1 MPPVAKAIPATYD
14 AVFNAQRGF
23 IPLAFLRALAY
34 SESGMDP
41 LQDMANKPNAHSSAV
56 GLFQVMN
63 SVLSDWNLRH
73 PEEPYTREQLKEPW
87 INTKIAVA
95 LLERIIKSY
104 TANHRSTLLMDW
116 RDPRWVA
123 LLVAGYNAG
132 YSEAGG
138 VGRIVRKMEAGGLPK
153 ERVTVEGVQQIA
165 AELRKADPKD
175 SARFLADP
183 NRLAYWKLV
192 TQRYLD
198 DLGPRVAQAGRDGV
212 GDGQPHDYSRAVVI
226 DINDPKRPSGPSWS
240 TLGWLAVGLVGLL
253 FLAGRSSRRRT

>member
-1 MPPVAKAIPATYD
+1 
-14 AVFNAQRGF
+14 
-23 IPLAFLRALAY
+23 RALAY
-34 SESGMDP
+34 SESSLDP
-41 LQDMANKPNAHSSAV
+41 LQDMADKPSAHSSAV

-73 PEEPYTREQLKEPW
+73 PEEMYTREQLKDPRV
-87 INTKIAVA
+87 NTRIAIA

-104 TANHRSTLLMDW
+104 VTNHRSTLLMDW
-116 RDPRWVA
+116 RDPRWVT

-138 VGRIVRKMEAGGLPK
+138 VGRIVDKMEAGGLAK

-165 AELRKADPKD
+165 AELRRANPKD

-183 NRLAYWKLV
+183 ARLAYWKLV

-212 GDGQPHDYSRAVVI
+212 GDTGMRPVGYERAVVL
-226 DINDPKRPSGPSWS
+226 DINDPKRPSAPSWS
-240 TLGWLAVGLVGLL
+240 TLGWLAAGLAGLWL
-253 FLAGRSSRRRT
+253 LAGRASRRR